1 VKAVAD
7 GMAPVTAVP
16 AGGLSSAEAADRLA
30 RYGPNELPR
39 ARATPWWRLVADQVR
54 DPLILVLLAAA
65 VLTVA
70 TGDLADAS
78 VIMLV
83 IVVNTTVGVVQ
94 EVKAGQAIAAY
105 LLPGAVLVHD
115 SKHRWRI
122 FPDRVAALGGTSGKT
137 AGPVSRQ

>member
-1 VKAVAD
+1 
-7 GMAPVTAVP
+7 MTQVTAAP
-16 AGGLSSAEAADRLA
+16 AGGLSPAEAAGRLA

-39 ARATPWWRLVADQVR
+39 ARATPAWRLVADQVR

-70 TGDLADAS
+70 TGDLAD
-78 VIMLV
+78 
-83 IVVNTTVGVVQ
+83 
-94 EVKAGQAIAAY
+94 
-105 LLPGAVLVHD
+105 